1 LTGFE
6 IADPN
11 YRERIASSFAH
22 QAMMETMGVELVD
35 VAPGRVEFTM
45 DFAEHLT
52 QQNGFLHAGAL
63 STALDSAC
71 GFSSYTLMPATASI
85 LTIEN
90 KVNLLRPARLGPF
103 RIVGNVVKPG
113 RTIIV
118 SEGHA
123 WDGEGKLV
131 ATMTATNMTIV
142 DRPDVEIRHEIEEQ
156 G

>member
-1 LTGFE
+1 MTEFE
-6 IADPN
+6 IADPD
-11 YRERIASSFAH
+11 YKERITRSFNY
-22 QAMMETMGVELVD
+22 QPMMKTMGVTLV
-35 VAPGRVEFTM
+35 AIEPGHVEFSM
-45 DFAEHLT
+45 EFADHLT

-71 GFSSYTLMPATASI
+71 GFSSYTLMPPDASI

-90 KVNLLRPARLGPF
+90 KVNLFRPAKTGPF

-123 WDGEGKLV
+123 YDGDGKLA

-142 DRPDVEIRHEIEEQ
+142 DRPDVEIKWRK
-156 G
+156 